1 MASSELAKLVSAVER
16 HTVVDG
22 TYDNVVPSLTLFRC
36 SAPSDQNHIVYIPC
50 LCIIA
55 QGAKQVVVGG
65 ETYRYDAAR
74 SLLVTVDLPAFTRV
88 VEASPERPC
97 LAIGISLDRPVVGE
111 LLVAGMTDPPPG
123 PTARGLVLTRAEP
136 PLLDA
141 IGRLVALLD
150 TPGDIA
156 ALAPLVHREIAYRVL
171 KGPQGARLR
180 QVASS
185 GAPAHRIARAVG
197 WLRQNFA
204 QPPDVEF
211 LARRVGL
218 RSSAFHQHFKAMTGL
233 SPLQYQ
239 KRLRLQEARRLMLG
253 EGLDAAEAGYRV
265 GYESPSQFSREYR
278 RLFGA
283 PPRQDLA
290 VLKREAPSGT
300 YLGSTSSS
308 RSSR

>member
-1 MASSELAKLVSAVER
+1 
-16 HTVVDG
+16 
-22 TYDNVVPSLTLFRC
+22 
-36 SAPSDQNHIVYIPC
+36 VYVPC
-50 LCIIA
+50 LCIIL
-55 QGAKQVVVGG
+55 QGAKEIIVGG

-74 SLLVTVDLPAFTRV
+74 SLIVTVDLPAFTRV

-97 LAIGISLDRPVVGE
+97 LAIGVSFDLAVVGE
-111 LLVAGMTDPPPG
+111 LLADGMAAPPPG
-123 PTARGLVLTRAEP
+123 PSALGLVLTRVEP

-141 IGRLVALLD
+141 VSRLVALLD

-156 ALAPLVHREIAYRVL
+156 ALAPLVLREITYRVL
-171 KGPQGARLR
+171 RGPQGIRLR
-180 QVASS
+180 QVASA
-185 GAPAHRIARAVG
+185 GAPAQRIARAVG
-197 WLRQNFA
+197 WLKQHFA
-204 QPPDVEF
+204 QPLGVES

-218 RSSAFHQHFKAMTGL
+218 RPSAFHQHFKGVTGL
-233 SPLQYQ
+233 SPIQYQ

-290 VLKREAPSGT
+290 ALKMKAQPAT
-300 YLGSTSSS
+300 
-308 RSSR
+308 